1 MKTIK
6 NYIVKIKTIGSKKTN
21 KSFHDLAKQHL
32 IDAKGK
38 KEDLATNVDKVL
50 YGKQ

>member
-6 NYIVKIKTIGSKKTN
+6 NYMVKITSMRSN
-21 KSFHDLAKQHL
+21 EQSKSFHDIAKQHL
-32 IDAKGK
+32 IDAKGE
-38 KEDLATNVDKVL
+38 KEDLASNMDKVL